1 MEARVDLELAEGLVW
16 LLSKPKR
23 VKIVV
28 GGRGSGKSIGVG
40 DIMLGFAD
48 QGERVMA
55 AREFQNS
62 IDDSVHELLK
72 TEIERLGVSTMTP
85 MASAIR
91 AASGGEIFY
100 KGLARNITSL
110 KSVAGVK
117 RLWIEEGESVSH
129 NSLRILTPSIR
140 SAPKAKKEASQDEAQ
155 ADTDTIVTD
164 TDIPEIWITM
174 NRRYRTDA
182 IAEKYLSRAEDEL
195 ARTGRYEDEMMM
207 VVELNWRDNP
217 WFPPEL
223 EMERRDDY
231 ERLSR
236 AEYDH
241 IWEGKY
247 RDNIENALIK
257 AEWFDACID
266 AHIKLG
272 FEPRGAVIVTH
283 DPSESGD
290 AKAVL
295 VRHGSVILDGEEFD
309 IGDANAGCDYAT
321 DYAIRHDADY
331 FSWDCDGL
339 GITLNRQVTKN
350 LEGKKIEIVQFRG
363 SNGVEDPKLP
373 YDGVKKSTAD
383 KLKTQED
390 TYKNRRAQYYGR
402 LADRIYRTYM
412 AVEKGERVFDPDDLI
427 SFSSQIKHLSL
438 LRTQLTRLPLKP
450 NGSGLIQLMSKQEMK
465 AQTPPIESPNL
476 GDCAMISMMRPVPQK
491 ARYTPIRQKT
501 VFRR

>member
-1 MEARVDLELAEGLVW
+1 L
-16 LLSKPKR
+16 
-23 VKIVV
+23 
-28 GGRGSGKSIGVG
+28 
-40 DIMLGFAD
+40 
-48 QGERVMA
+48 
-55 AREFQNS
+55 
-62 IDDSVHELLK
+62 
-72 TEIERLGVSTMTP
+72 
-85 MASAIR
+85 
-91 AASGGEIFY
+91 SGGEIFY

-140 SAPKAKKEASQDEAQ
+140 SAPKAKQKPQEPEQLEDGTIIAAS
-155 ADTDTIVTD
+155 
-164 TDIPEIWITM
+164 DIPEIWITM

-182 IAEKYLSRAEDEL
+182 IAEKYLSRAEEEL

-207 VVELNWRDNP
+207 VVQLNWRDNP

-223 EMERRDDY
+223 ELERQDDY

-241 IWEGKY
+241 IWEGSY

-257 AEWFDACID
+257 AEWFDACVD

-272 FEPRGAVIVTH
+272 FKPTGAVVVTH

-295 VRHGSVILDGEEFD
+295 VRHGSVITDGEEYQ

-321 DYAIRHDADY
+321 DYAAKHGADY

-339 GITLNRQVTKN
+339 GITLNRQVTQN
-350 LEGKKIEIVQFRG
+350 LAGKKIEIVQFRG
-363 SNGVEDPKLP
+363 SNSVDNPTQP
-373 YDGVKKSTAD
+373 YDSVKKTTAD
-383 KLKTQED
+383 KVKTQED
-390 TYKNRRAQYYGR
+390 TYYNRRAQFYGR
-402 LADRIYRTYM
+402 LADRIYRTYL
-412 AVEKGERVFDPDDLI
+412 AVEHGERVFDPDDLI
-427 SFSSQIKHLSL
+427 SFSSQMKHLSV

-450 NGSGLIQLMSKQEMK
+450 NGSGKIQLMSKVEMK

-476 GDCAMISMMRPVPQK
+476 GDCAMMSMMIPAPKK
-491 ARYTPIRQKT
+491 AGYVPIRQKT